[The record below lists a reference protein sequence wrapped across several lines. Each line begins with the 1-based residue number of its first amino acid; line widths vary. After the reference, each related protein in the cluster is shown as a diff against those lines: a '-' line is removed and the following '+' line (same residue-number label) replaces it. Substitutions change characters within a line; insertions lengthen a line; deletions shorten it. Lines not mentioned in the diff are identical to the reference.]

1 MLSYSQM
8 FQRKRF
14 YTYDLQRDDDTLEKL
29 RLEGYKW
36 IGRVRQPFQSMVR
49 VPTIGCLVELAVY
62 RQVGMVPIDS
72 PQGQKLL
79 WRQCYF

>member
-8 FQRKRF
+8 FQRKRV
-14 YTYDLQRDDDTLEKL
+14 YTYDLQRGCELEKL
-29 RLEGYKW
+29 RLQGYKW

-49 VPTIGCLVELAVY
+49 VPTIGCLVELAVH
-62 RQVGMVPIDS
+62 RQIGMVPIDS